1 MKNPMDQP
9 PPNPSTIA
17 IKIRNPLPG
26 LIMVLL
32 SFLAGWYVT
41 RFLWEAFSRGFV
53 PGKLG
58 AIHYAW
64 SAQYTVS
71 VAACVLGLVFVIA
84 LSIMG
89 LRFAGLIR
97 QGTDKPQ

>member
-1 MKNPMDQP
+1 MTTK
-9 PPNPSTIA
+9 T
-17 IKIRNPLPG
+17 RNPLPG

-32 SFLAGWYVT
+32 SLSGGWYIT
-41 RFLWEAFSRGFV
+41 RFLWAAFSSGLV

-71 VAACVLGLVFVIA
+71 IAACVLGLVFVIA
-84 LSIMG
+84 LTMMG
-89 LRFAGLIR
+89 LRFAGLIT
-97 QGTDKPQ
+97 GKTELDES

>member
-26 LIMVLL
+26 SIMVLL
-32 SFLAGWYVT
+32 S
-41 RFLWEAFSRGFV
+41 FLWEAFSRGFV

>member
-1 MKNPMDQP
+1 MTTK
-9 PPNPSTIA
+9 T
-17 IKIRNPLPG
+17 RNPLPG

-32 SFLAGWYVT
+32 SPLGGWYIT
-41 RFLWEAFSRGFV
+41 RFLWEALSSGFV

-71 VAACVLGLVFVIA
+71 VVACVLGLVFFVA
-84 LSIMG
+84 LTMMG
-89 LRFAGLIR
+89 LRYVGLICHR
-97 QGTDKPQ
+97 KDKSQ